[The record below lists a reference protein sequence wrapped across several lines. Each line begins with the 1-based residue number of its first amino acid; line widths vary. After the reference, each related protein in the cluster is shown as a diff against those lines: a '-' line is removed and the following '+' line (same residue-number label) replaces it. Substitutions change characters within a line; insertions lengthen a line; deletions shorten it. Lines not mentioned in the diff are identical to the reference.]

1 MLQKIADVKKEF
13 SSIVQEA
20 AAIQEAQKVGSF
32 PQLLKSVKSHDSF
45 EFWAFQK
52 FIVHFSGSSSPVSV
66 TADDCMSIAA
76 ENTGAGKLTSN
87 QIINTYIHI

>member
-32 PQLLKSVKSHDSF
+32 PQLLKSVKNHNIF
-45 EFWAFQK
+45 EF
-52 FIVHFSGSSSPVSV
+52 
-66 TADDCMSIAA
+66 
-76 ENTGAGKLTSN
+76 
-87 QIINTYIHI
+87 

>member
-20 AAIQEAQKVGSF
+20 AAIQEAQKVCRF
-32 PQLLKSVKSHDSF
+32 PQLLKLGKSHNILKF
-45 EFWAFQK
+45 YAFQK
-52 FIVHFSGSSSPVSV
+52 FFVHFLGGSSPVSV
-66 TADDCMSIAA
+66 TADGCVSIVA

-87 QIINTYIHI
+87 QIINTMHV